1 MQFVLESKIN
11 TLESDCLLEIVFSN
25 IAICPGVKDGNFG
38 ELLRPGG
45 RTSNKSHLDFEQV
58 LCP

>member
-1 MQFVLESKIN
+1 ME
-11 TLESDCLLEIVFSN
+11 TLESDCVLKIVFSN
-25 IAICPGVKDGNFG
+25 NAVCPGVKDGDLG

>member
-1 MQFVLESKIN
+1 MYAELEMDTS
-11 TLESDCLLEIVFSN
+11 ESYCAMEVVFSN
-25 IAICPGVKDGNFG
+25 NAVCPGVKDGNFG

-45 RTSNKSHLDFEQV
+45 RTSNKCHLDFEQV